1 MNKIIILFLILILK
15 SFQKSDV
22 YFTKE
27 ISGEKIV
34 EMFKKLNITLK
45 GNIGLKVH
53 TGEKDGPYYLRPSL
67 LNNIYDYTNG
77 TFIEC
82 NTAYLRR
89 WRHNTSI
96 HQQLLEWNGWNNYR
110 IVLMDENEENDII
123 LNVTKPHNI
132 TKNYVGEHL
141 YDYNSCLVLAHF
153 KGHPMGGFGGAMKQL
168 SIGFASRAG
177 KSYIHSGGYTTNYLE
192 AWTHKATQK
201 DFTAAM
207 ADAASTVVDY
217 FKNNGGIAYINVLAN
232 ISKVCDCGGTA
243 APPPKIRDIGIL
255 ASLDPVAIDKA
266 CYDLIVRE
274 NTEGSKDWINQ
285 SETLLGLNTLNVA
298 EDIGMGTQDYNFINI
313 DDGDSSD
320 GSSDGTS
327 DGTSDN
333 KENDKNKKNNTL
345 LYVLLGVGG
354 AIVIAAVIII
364 VVVVQRKKKSEKI
377 DMPEQAG
384 LIRDNEV

>member
-1 MNKIIILFLILILK
+1 MNKIITLFLILILK

-53 TGEKDGPYYLRPSL
+53 TGEKDGPYYLRPSV

-313 DDGDSSD
+313 DDGDSD
-320 GSSDGTS
+320 GSS

-354 AIVIAAVIII
+354 AIVITAVIII

>member
-1 MNKIIILFLILILK
+1 MNKIITLFLILILK

-320 GSSDGTS
+320 GNSDGTS

-354 AIVIAAVIII
+354 AIVITAVIII

>member
-1 MNKIIILFLILILK
+1 MNKIITLFLILILK

-168 SIGFASRAG
+168 SIGFASRGG

-327 DGTSDN
+327 DN

>member
-1 MNKIIILFLILILK
+1 MNKIITLFLILILK

-327 DGTSDN
+327 DN

-354 AIVIAAVIII
+354 AIVITAVIII

>member
-201 DFTAAM
+201 DFTSAM

-285 SETLLGLNTLNVA
+285 SETLLGLNTLKVA

-320 GSSDGTS
+320 GSS

>member
-1 MNKIIILFLILILK
+1 MNKIITLFLILILK

-132 TKNYVGEHL
+132 TENYVGEHL

-285 SETLLGLNTLNVA
+285 SETLLGLNTLKVA

-354 AIVIAAVIII
+354 AIVITAVIII

>member
-1 MNKIIILFLILILK
+1 MNKIITLFLILILK

-132 TKNYVGEHL
+132 TENYVGEHL

-327 DGTSDN
+327 DN

-354 AIVIAAVIII
+354 AIVITAVIII
-364 VVVVQRKKKSEKI
+364 VVVIQRKKKSEKI

>member
-1 MNKIIILFLILILK
+1 MNKIITLFLILILK

-327 DGTSDN
+327 DN

>member
-285 SETLLGLNTLNVA
+285 SETLLGLNTLKVA

-320 GSSDGTS
+320 GSS

>member
-266 CYDLIVRE
+266 CYDLIVKE

-285 SETLLGLNTLNVA
+285 SETLLGLNTLKVA

-320 GSSDGTS
+320 GSS

-384 LIRDNEV
+384 LVRDNEV

>member
-1 MNKIIILFLILILK
+1 MNKIITLFLILILK

-132 TKNYVGEHL
+132 TENYVGEHL

-207 ADAASTVVDY
+207 ADAASTIVDY

-285 SETLLGLNTLNVA
+285 SETLLGLNTLKVA

-354 AIVIAAVIII
+354 AIVITAVIII

>member
-354 AIVIAAVIII
+354 TIVITAVIII

>member
-1 MNKIIILFLILILK
+1 MNKIITLFLILILK

-354 AIVIAAVIII
+354 TIVITAVIII

>member
-1 MNKIIILFLILILK
+1 MNKIITLFLILILK

-285 SETLLGLNTLNVA
+285 SETLLGLNILKVA

-327 DGTSDN
+327 DN

-354 AIVIAAVIII
+354 TIVITAVIII

>member
-1 MNKIIILFLILILK
+1 MNKIITLFLILILK

-132 TKNYVGEHL
+132 TENYVGEHL

-354 AIVIAAVIII
+354 AIVITAVIII

>member
-1 MNKIIILFLILILK
+1 MNKIITLFLILILK

-285 SETLLGLNTLNVA
+285 SETLLGLNTLKVA

-320 GSSDGTS
+320 GNSDGTS

>member
-1 MNKIIILFLILILK
+1 MNIIIILFLILILK

-132 TKNYVGEHL
+132 TENYVGEHL

-320 GSSDGTS
+320 GNSDGTS

>member
-1 MNKIIILFLILILK
+1 
-15 SFQKSDV
+15 
-22 YFTKE
+22 
-27 ISGEKIV
+27 
-34 EMFKKLNITLK
+34 
-45 GNIGLKVH
+45 
-53 TGEKDGPYYLRPSL
+53 
-67 LNNIYDYTNG
+67 
-77 TFIEC
+77 
-82 NTAYLRR
+82 
-89 WRHNTSI
+89 
-96 HQQLLEWNGWNNYR
+96 
-110 IVLMDENEENDII
+110 
-123 LNVTKPHNI
+123 
-132 TKNYVGEHL
+132 
-141 YDYNSCLVLAHF
+141 
-153 KGHPMGGFGGAMKQL
+153 
-168 SIGFASRAG
+168 
-177 KSYIHSGGYTTNYLE
+177 
-192 AWTHKATQK
+192 
-201 DFTAAM
+201 M

-327 DGTSDN
+327 DN

>member
-1 MNKIIILFLILILK
+1 MNIIIILFLILILK

-285 SETLLGLNTLNVA
+285 SETLLGLNTLKVA

-327 DGTSDN
+327 DN

-354 AIVIAAVIII
+354 AIVITAVIII